1 MKYLKS
7 LSELK
12 KLISFLAFTFLFV
25 NVSGQ
30 TNTIKGKL
38 NLKHPVE
45 SIILGYYVAGENK
58 SDVTKLI
65 DGKFSF
71 SRELTEPTWA
81 ILVVSYAPADTGKRG
96 TVERLPIY
104 IEPGVMTI
112 NAKDSLKFAKISG
125 SKSQKVYDKYLKQ
138 REPYETKRKN
148 ISDHLKTLD
157 KNKDEAEIRK
167 TNEEMAA
174 LQAEIEQKLLV
185 DYLTNNP
192 KSPIAT
198 YVLWYYFSRKMD
210 LEKAEPL
217 FEGLD
222 SKIKLGEY
230 GVSFKIAMDAI
241 KNTELG
247 SIAKDFTQNDTLG
260 IPVSLSSFKGKYV
273 LVDFWGSWC
282 VPCRA
287 ENPNVVKAFH
297 DFKDKG
303 FTVLGVS
310 LEQPG
315 KFDAWMKAIHKD
327 ELTWTHV
334 SDFKFWN
341 NEAAKL
347 YGVKSV
353 PANFL
358 IDPTGKIVAKDIR
371 GEELHKTL
379 GKFLK

>member
-1 MKYLKS
+1 MKLKY
-7 LSELK
+7 EEQK
-12 KLISFLAFTFLFV
+12 LFV
-25 NVSGQ
+25 N
-30 TNTIKGKL
+30 
-38 NLKHPVE
+38 
-45 SIILGYYVAGENK
+45 
-58 SDVTKLI
+58 
-65 DGKFSF
+65 
-71 SRELTEPTWA
+71 
-81 ILVVSYAPADTGKRG
+81 
-96 TVERLPIY
+96 
-104 IEPGVMTI
+104 
-112 NAKDSLKFAKISG
+112 
-125 SKSQKVYDKYLKQ
+125 
-138 REPYETKRKN
+138 
-148 ISDHLKTLD
+148 
-157 KNKDEAEIRK
+157 
-167 TNEEMAA
+167 
-174 LQAEIEQKLLV
+174 
-185 DYLTNNP
+185 YLTNNP